1 MSRIITRFAKR
12 NRERRGADGEEKNAS
27 YTRERYIISAVTF
40 FFLVYFYGFS
50 TRAIRRK
57 YKV

>member
-27 YTRERYIISAVTF
+27 YTRERYKRGDIF
-40 FFLVYFYGFS
+40 FSHLFLRFLDS
-50 TRAIRRK
+50 RHTA
-57 YKV
+57 